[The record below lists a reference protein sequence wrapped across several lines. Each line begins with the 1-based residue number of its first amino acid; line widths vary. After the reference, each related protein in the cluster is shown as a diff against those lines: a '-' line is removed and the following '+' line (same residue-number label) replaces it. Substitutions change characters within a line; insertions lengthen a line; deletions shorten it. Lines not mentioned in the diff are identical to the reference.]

1 MCSMYRVLANATLLV
16 NLRVVCC
23 CCYNFTC
30 IIAYQTI
37 QYFSILGQ
45 DKISSVFCTP
55 LCSRHDITV
64 LLDTQ
69 SHWARKCT
77 VKSEWIRLAFK
88 TESCN
93 RIRIVLRYWFEN
105 CMEVAQPCCISTPN
119 QNYVFLAIYVVGATQ
134 SVYIKIKDVLLSLNS
149 VSNFCQHFRSTFV
162 CFAAKYCM
170 ALLQLSCC
178 FLYRAMVFL
187 LFIQYQIIT
196 M

>member
-64 LLDTQ
+64 LPDTQ

-93 RIRIVLRYWFEN
+93 RIMIVLRYWFEN
-105 CMEVAQPCCISTPN
+105 CLDVAQPCP
-119 QNYVFLAIYVVGATQ
+119 
-134 SVYIKIKDVLLSLNS
+134 IKIMYSLLSMLLVLPSQFTWKSRMCFCLWTVS
-149 VSNFCQHFRSTFV
+149 VI
-162 CFAAKYCM
+162 FASIFGLRLCA
-170 ALLQLSCC
+170 LQLNIVW
-178 FLYRAMVFL
+178 LYFN
-187 LFIQYQIIT
+187 
-196 M
+196 